1 MVNYDKVVGV
11 PQIVSSS
18 DIKRAYHQLALQV
31 HPDKSPD
38 NKEEAEEKFKQVAE
52 ACEDKPLMPKHTATM
67 TSPERTA
74 SKGGTEEMAEDPTCL
89 KKLWSERLHCSF
101 QNAFESEDFSGD
113 CFSTSRL
120 GRARSFCCSF
130 FDVTSILDTG
140 FSTFV
145 SLGAKPSPC
154 SFGMFAPFVSSGMG
168 NFRLV
173 TTCTQIVNGKRVVR
187 EKVLDNV
194 KGKSEVEKEC
204 PSHQILPHHW

>member
-11 PQIVSSS
+11 PQIASPS

-52 ACEDKPLMPKHTATM
+52 ACGQASDAKTHGNYDKSRENCIKRGHRGDGRRPNL
-67 TSPERTA
+67 S
-74 SKGGTEEMAEDPTCL
+74 EE
-89 KKLWSERLHCSF
+89 LWSERLHCSF